1 MVTLT
6 DQDALIRW
14 RPRVSWRSTI
24 AGLAWVVGNAVAA
37 RVRLR
42 AGRRLGSPA
51 LVADGQHAQSDAIV
65 SVGSWPGRSRLRSG
79 APIADPI
86 IGLLDR

>member
-1 MVTLT
+1 VVTLT

-51 LVADGQHAQSDAIV
+51 CRH
-65 SVGSWPGRSRLRSG
+65 RLN
-79 APIADPI
+79 P
-86 IGLLDR
+86 GLLPIQRGGGRRRRHPPLLSGFAVV